1 IDLKFTKAFE
11 DDDIVYLG
19 GVAGAQQEDMTE
31 CTNNCNL
38 TLDVMNG
45 TTPVYAATVLGSNKK
60 AGATFS
66 NCHNTGNLTITN
78 AGNTEWVGLYVGHQ
92 ADDTT
97 ADLSACTNTGTVT
110 VNGAALQ

>member
-1 IDLKFTKAFE
+1 
-11 DDDIVYLG
+11 
-19 GVAGAQQEDMTE
+19 MSE
-31 CTNNCNL
+31 CTNNGNL
-38 TLDVMNG
+38 SIDMLGSTG
-45 TTPVYAATVLGSNKK
+45 PFYSATVLADNKK